1 MEAEEKTMKV
11 ITIEGDK
18 NAGKTTLVRHVLR
31 RLVNEGAEVVFYEA
45 CGYLYPDFHAVV
57 IWRGRKITLCSIGD
71 LITYIRDGIKRAK
84 TTLSD
89 ILLNT
94 RTLSVEEEKYRQ
106 SLPPECDLRSIS
118 VAPPKDENTE
128 AFIKQNQAALE
139 SIMTMLSE

>member
-1 MEAEEKTMKV
+1 MKV
-11 ITIEGDK
+11 ITIEGGK
-18 NAGKTTLVRHVLR
+18 NAGKTTLVRNVLR

-57 IWRGRKITLCSIGD
+57 IWRARKITLCSIGD
-71 LITYIRDGIKRAK
+71 LITYVQGGVKRAK
-84 TTLSD
+84 ENSSD

-94 RTLSVEEEKYRQ
+94 RTLTVEEEKYKQ
-106 SLPPECDLRSIS
+106 SLPPDCDLRSVP

-139 SIMTMLSE
+139 SIMEMLSE